1 MGGSW
6 SVRCVLLVL
15 MVHIIYVL
23 QAVGASS
30 GQCDTVFKGFSNCL
44 LELGENMAHYPQ
56 ELDERENLQKICTYW
71 DDFHS
76 CATTALADCQ
86 EGATDLWEK
95 LKKESRNLDF
105 RGSLF
110 ELCGGGNGAPP
121 SGGPPGLTLL
131 LTALSALVTWLA
143 F

>member
-1 MGGSW
+1 MGLTW
-6 SVRCVLLVL
+6 SGKYISLFLAVQLAYL
-15 MVHIIYVL
+15 L
-23 QAVGASS
+23 QAVRATGK
-30 GQCDTVFKGFSNCL
+30 CDTVFKGFSNCL
-44 LELGENMAHYPQ
+44 LKLGENMANYPQ
-56 ELDERENLQKICTYW
+56 ELDEKENLQTICIYW

-95 LKKESRNLDF
+95 LKKESRNLEF

-110 ELCGGGNGAPP
+110 ELCGGGNGASKPTVP
-121 SGGPPGLTLL
+121 FGLTML